1 MWVWVSEQ
9 FHVNIL
15 VEKIIMSATKSDRN
29 PNVHV
34 MDRNPNVHAMDFL
47 QRELKKVIQNKKY
60 LLVMDDVW
68 NDQNEYAWRELKNLL
83 MDGAERGSK
92 IIITKRDSRV
102 ATEIK
107 DMTKSITL
115 DVLDEDS
122 SWSLFKKVAF
132 KQGQDSKYLEVE
144 QLGKEILKK
153 CGGVPLVIRHIG
165 RLLSSKTSKEE
176 WMSFNDNESLEVTQ
190 QDNHMTSILE
200 LSYNNLPPHLKQ
212 CFAYSSLFPKGYKI
226 KINEL
231 IGQWIAQDFIESSS
245 GRKSLDNI
253 GKDYFDEL
261 CSRFFYENLS
271 GDNNFDD
278 YVRMHDVM
286 RELAKKVAGN
296 KYYARGD
303 SNNSYVVSEQTRH
316 ISFDYKIELWRDVLS
331 KLLTAKGLKTFL
343 ILHHLYEKKNT
354 VDRETLDKLF
364 SSFPRLRVLGLHDS
378 KISTVPDS
386 IEKLTDLRY
395 LDLSENDIES
405 LPNSITKL
413 QNLQTLKLTECHKL
427 KELPRNTK
435 KLVNLRHLA
444 FDHCIQITHM
454 PEGMEKLTSLQTIT
468 LFVFDCKKS
477 NKLSELNELNYSK
490 AELKITGLE
499 QLRSIDFILPEVGL
513 VNLKHGWRSL
523 KLEWELSGGDEYEGE
538 GDKTIMV
545 CLIPHPYLESLSIKG
560 YCGVGL
566 PEWVSAWPF
575 WKLTQIEIVN
585 CHRLQ
590 YLPSI
595 EHLHALSNLRLQ
607 NLRSL
612 EYIDFDSSNSSS
624 SVFFPSL
631 KFIWLQDLPNL
642 VGWGRDD
649 AYTLSDQLAPTFPQ
663 LCFLEIF
670 DCPKLISIPKLP
682 SIRAYVHLC
691 HVGVPLVKR
700 VGLVLWRL
708 GQLKLEQI
716 LGMELLP
723 EEFYK
728 YYVTFYEDISM
739 SPGLRW
745 LEIIK
750 CPNLTSLPTWINRI
764 ISLETLRIISCPNLK
779 SLPAEI
785 GELQYLLELQIKDCP
800 ELEERCKQG
809 GEDWPKISSIPYITL
824 GQIATVND
832 TPYLSVGRVKG
843 KKKNREHGS
852 VSGGCKGD
860 WNSPVGKGKWG
871 DWRGY
876 V

>member
-1 MWVWVSEQ
+1 M
-9 FHVNIL
+9 
-15 VEKIIMSATKSDRN
+15 IISATSDRN
-29 PNVHV
+29 PNVHL
-34 MDRNPNVHAMDFL
+34 MDSL
-47 QRELKKVIQNKKY
+47 QRELQKVIQGKKY

-68 NDQNEYAWRELKNLL
+68 NDQNEYEWRELKNLL
-83 MDGAERGSK
+83 MDGAARGSK

-102 ATEIK
+102 ATEIE

-132 KQGQDSKYLEVE
+132 KQGQDSKYLELE

-176 WMSFNDNESLEVTQ
+176 WTSFNDNESLEITQ

-231 IGQWIAQDFIESSS
+231 IEQWIAQGFIASSF
-245 GRKSLDNI
+245 GRKSLDNK

-271 GDNNFDD
+271 DDNNFDD
-278 YVRMHDVM
+278 YVRIHDVM

-296 KYYARGD
+296 KLYARGD
-303 SNNSYVVSEQTRH
+303 PNNNYVVSEQTRH
-316 ISFDYKIELWRDVLS
+316 ISFDYKIELWKDVLS
-331 KLLTAKGLKTFL
+331 KLHKAKGLRTFL
-343 ILHHLYEKKNT
+343 LLHHLYEEKNT
-354 VDRETLDKLF
+354 LDKQTLDKLF

-378 KISTVPDS
+378 KISTVPES

-427 KELPRNTK
+427 KKLPRDTK
-435 KLVNLRHLA
+435 ELENLRHLA

-477 NKLSELNELNYSK
+477 NKLSELNKLNYLK

-499 QLRSIDFILPEVGL
+499 QLRSIGSILPEVGL

-538 GDKTIMV
+538 GDKTIME
-545 CLIPHPYLESLSIKG
+545 CFIPHPYLESLSIKG
-560 YCGVGL
+560 YCGEKL

-585 CHRLQ
+585 CHRLK

-595 EHLHALSNLRLQ
+595 KHLHALSNLRLQ

-612 EYIDFDSSNSSS
+612 EFIDVDDSSNSSS
-624 SVFFPSL
+624 SNFFPSL

-642 VGWGRDD
+642 IGWGQDTR
-649 AYTLSDQLAPTFPQ
+649 TSRLPPTFSQ

-670 DCPKLISIPKLP
+670 DCPKLIYIPKLP
-682 SIRAYVHLC
+682 STRAYVHLC
-691 HVGVPLVKR
+691 HVGVRLVMR
-700 VGLVLWRL
+700 VGSVLSCL

-716 LGMELLP
+716 LDMERLP
-723 EEFYK
+723 AEFYRHFP
-728 YYVTFYEDISM
+728 TFDEGTSISSTM
-739 SPGLRW
+739 PTFPRLRW

-750 CPNLTSLPTWINRI
+750 CPNLLSLPTWINHL
-764 ISLETLRIISCPNLK
+764 ISLETLRIISCPKLK

-785 GELQYLLELQIKDCP
+785 GKLQYLQELQIVDCP

-809 GEDWPKISSIPYITL
+809 GEDWPKISSIPNITL
-824 GQIATVND
+824 GQIATDND
-832 TPYLSVGRVKG
+832 TPHLS
-843 KKKNREHGS
+843 
-852 VSGGCKGD
+852 GD